1 MLCALV
7 KNNLV
12 SEILEVSSDEQFQ
25 SIARQYSNVIDITN
39 ANPRPAI
46 GWVFNGN
53 ALIPG
58 EGQSAVPTRKI
69 TKLALRNRFTFTELC
84 ALTAA
89 AKTIVQVEALM
100 DNLAVSTFIDL
111 NRPDVIGGIEM
122 LVAFG
127 LITPERATQILNG
140 PVTAI
145 EEYKGE

>member
-1 MLCALV
+1 
-7 KNNLV
+7 
-12 SEILEVSSDEQFQ
+12 
-25 SIARQYSNVIDITN
+25 
-39 ANPRPAI
+39 
-46 GWVFNGN
+46 
-53 ALIPG
+53 
-58 EGQSAVPTRKI
+58 VPTRKI